1 MTAIVTLTMNP
12 AIDVSTTAERVHADE
27 KLRCQPP
34 QRQPGG
40 GGINVGRVIA
50 RLGAEVIVMYPAG
63 GPTGEELNA
72 MLEGEELDNRRIV
85 VDGHTRQ
92 NLMVT
97 ESATSAQYRFVMPGP
112 QLSEEDYARCLDA
125 LTEFEPP
132 PEYVVASG
140 SLPPGAPEDL
150 YAQVSRRMKEA
161 GSRVIVDTSGP
172 ELRAAADEGVFLLKP
187 NASELKQLCDD
198 DLETEADFEEAAAEL
213 ATSGAA
219 EVVALSLGAGGAF
232 VATSDG
238 ERQRLHTPAVSIQS
252 RVGAGDSM
260 VGGMVA
266 GLASGLDALD
276 AVRLGLAAG
285 AATVTMPGS
294 LLARGEDVETLFNRI
309 KEQH

>member
-1 MTAIVTLTMNP
+1 MPAIATLTMNP

-27 KLRCQPP
+27 KLRCETP

-40 GGINVGRVIA
+40 GGINVGRVMA
-50 RLGAEVIVMYPAG
+50 RLGSEVIVMYPAG
-63 GPTGEELNA
+63 GPA
-72 MLEGEELDNRRIV
+72 GEELDVMLESEELDHHKIV
-85 VDGHTRQ
+85 IDGHTRQ
-92 NLMVT
+92 NIMVT

-112 QLSEEDYARCLDA
+112 ELSEEDCARCLDA
-125 LTEFEPP
+125 LTDLDPP

-150 YAQVSRRMKEA
+150 YARLSRRMKEA
-161 GSRVIVDTSGP
+161 GSRVVVDTSGP

-187 NASELKQLCDD
+187 NVSELKQLCDD
-198 DLETEADFEEAAAEL
+198 DLDTEADFEEAAAEL

-219 EVVALSLGAGGAF
+219 EVVVLSLGAGGAF

-238 ERQRLHTPAVSIQS
+238 ERQRLRTPTVSIRSQI
-252 RVGAGDSM
+252 GAGDSM
-260 VGGMVA
+260 VGGVVA
-266 GLASGLDALD
+266 GLARGLEVLD

-294 LLARGEDVETLFNRI
+294 QIARGEDVEDLFSRME
-309 KEQH
+309 EQD